1 MLIGV
6 PTDSQNLAHS
16 VIWLARRLRQ
26 ERRSDLTPGQ
36 LAVLGALSVQGPLT
50 PRAIAAH
57 ERVQPPSITRTV
69 NCLADAGLVIRTP
82 HPEDGRQRLIGVSEK
97 GTEVLVLERA
107 RRDQWLAE
115 SFNDLTVDE
124 RAWLRKATG
133 IMAQLA
139 RT

>member
-36 LAVLGALSVQGPLT
+36 LAVLGTLSVQGPLT

-82 HPEDGRQRLIGVSEK
+82 HPEDGRQMLIGVSEK

-115 SFNDLTVDE
+115 RFKDLTVDE

-133 IMAQLA
+133 IMEQLA